1 MADEIVEK
9 RGRGRPKGT
18 GGNKR
23 PDRTDALSVHM
34 EPGEN
39 RKYITHS
46 LRMWDWETPDMKE
59 PAQVKERIGQYLE
72 ICAEDDMKPSVAG
85 MALAFGV
92 HRKTLWAWA
101 NGIDSDY
108 LPPASRDLIKK
119 AYQFLNAQ
127 MEDYAQNGK
136 VNPVTAIFL
145 MKNHFGYADK
155 QEVVLTPNQ
164 QPRTWRRSISKMWLV
179 RPATMTRRTERLSR
193 LLRLWLTTMP
203 NDFATF
209 P

>member
-1 MADEIVEK
+1 
-9 RGRGRPKGT
+9 
-18 GGNKR
+18 
-23 PDRTDALSVHM
+23 
-34 EPGEN
+34 
-39 RKYITHS
+39 
-46 LRMWDWETPDMKE
+46 MKE
-59 PAQVKERIGQYLE
+59 PAQVKERIGQYFE

-101 NGIDSDY
+101 NGIDSAY

-155 QEVVLTPNQ
+155 QEVVLTCPEF
-164 QPRTWRRSISKMWLV
+164 
-179 RPATMTRRTERLSR
+179 PAT
-193 LLRLWLTTMP
+193 
-203 NDFATF
+203 
-209 P
+209 